1 MKILWITNI
10 ELPCVS
16 GHFGRYNYACGWLD
30 QSSQLIAAEDDI
42 ELHVL
47 SLAEDYDEIRIGDIY
62 YSGFGV
68 ATAENRIVSS
78 YRSIDPDVIHIWG
91 TEYDH
96 AYPAVMQAVRMGV
109 AERVVISIQGIISY
123 ELRHFYAGLPYEI
136 RRKRSLYELVRH
148 TGMKDKEK
156 KWVVLA
162 ANELEIFKAVSHCIG
177 RTDWDRACMRQI
189 NPDLNYHKCNEILRA
204 SFYDNTWVYDD
215 CRPHSIAFSQT
226 YGPLK
231 GLHNLIEAVAI
242 VKRSYPDV
250 TVTVPSNSP
259 FEKNTVR
266 DILKKN
272 SYMEYI
278 AHMIREYDL
287 EDSFTWCGG
296 LDEENMVKH
305 YLRSNVYVCAS
316 SIENSSN
323 SVGEAMLLGMP
334 VVASDVG
341 GMKSLIRHEQ
351 EGLLYQSDAPYML
364 ADSIMRIF
372 DDWDFAIG
380 MGQRAAER
388 AASIHDRVINTRR
401 MVDIYTLLCAGG
413 GKR

>member
-1 MKILWITNI
+1 M
-10 ELPCVS
+10 
-16 GHFGRYNYACGWLD
+16 
-30 QSSQLIAAEDDI
+30 
-42 ELHVL
+42 
-47 SLAEDYDEIRIGDIY
+47 
-62 YSGFGV
+62 
-68 ATAENRIVSS
+68 
-78 YRSIDPDVIHIWG
+78 
-91 TEYDH
+91 
-96 AYPAVMQAVRMGV
+96 
-109 AERVVISIQGIISY
+109 VISIQGIITY

-136 RRKRSLYELVRH
+136 RRKRSLYELIRH

-156 KWVVLA
+156 KWVELA
-162 ANELEIFKAVSHCIG
+162 AHEQEMFKTVRHCIG

-204 SFYDNTWVYDD
+204 SFYDNTWEYDD

-242 VKRSYPDV
+242 VRRTYPDV
-250 TVTVPSNSP
+250 SVTVPSKSP
-259 FEKNTVR
+259 LEKTTVR
-266 DILKKN
+266 EILKKD

-278 AHMIREYDL
+278 THMIREYDL
-287 EDSFTWCGG
+287 EENFIWCGG
-296 LDEENMVKH
+296 LDEESMVKH
-305 YLRSNVYVCAS
+305 YLQSNVYVCAS

-334 VVASDVG
+334 VIASDVG

-364 ADSIMRIF
+364 ADSILRIF
-372 DDWDFAIG
+372 DDKDCAIR
-380 MGQRAAER
+380 MGQRASER
-388 AASIHDRVINTRR
+388 AASIHDRTINTKC
-401 MVDIYTLLCAGG
+401 MADIYTLICAEG